1 MTISIHHFREPATES
16 LDGRF
21 TLAKSVELVQ
31 AILALVED
39 HFYSDVDCHHA
50 HGKRPQAR
58 CSYPGRQVE

>member
-1 MTISIHHFREPATES
+1 MCSFRFPSGNEVEIDSKEKRLTISIHHFREPATES

-39 HFYSDVDCHHA
+39 HFYS
-50 HGKRPQAR
+50 
-58 CSYPGRQVE
+58 E